1 VVQAKHFT
9 VFTVVVTQKL
19 TEIQYF
25 ENFDAISKKQEQL
38 SKKVNYLGK
47 G

>member
-1 VVQAKHFT
+1 VLWLAPGGRVVQGEYFT

-25 ENFDAISKKQEQL
+25 ENVHAISKKQEQL
-38 SKKVNYLGK
+38 
-47 G
+47 